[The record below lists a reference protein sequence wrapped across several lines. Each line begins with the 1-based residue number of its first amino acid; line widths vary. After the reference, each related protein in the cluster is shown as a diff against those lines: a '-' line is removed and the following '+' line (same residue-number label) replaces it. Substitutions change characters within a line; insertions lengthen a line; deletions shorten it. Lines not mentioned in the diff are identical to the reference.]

1 MRAIVVRKLG
11 GPEGLDLVPD
21 HPALSARPGHAIVA
35 LEAAALNFPDILT
48 LQGTYQ
54 HKQEPP
60 YIPGMEGAGRVVS
73 VGEGVAAQL
82 IGRAVMVS
90 ARGTFAEQ
98 VAVSAGELTRIPEGW
113 TWGQAAAFP
122 IIAKTAY
129 HALVHRARLQAGEWL
144 VVHGAAG
151 GTGHMAVKLGK
162 ALGGRVIA
170 TARDAPRRALLAD
183 LGADITI
190 DSGADDLAEQLKA
203 ASGGRGVDVVF
214 DPVGGAVFE
223 ASLKAAAFGA
233 RIMAIGF
240 TAGAPNAVRTNYA
253 LIKGLSILGVRA
265 GEAARKDPRIAT
277 DYAIALPR
285 LAAAH
290 DLRPHIGETFP
301 LDQAALAFD
310 RLAARAVVGKIVL
323 DIHGR
328 AGQRVD

>member
-1 MRAIVVRKLG
+1 MRAMVARKLG
-11 GPEGLDLVPD
+11 GTDGLELVKD
-21 HPALSARPGHAIVA
+21 HPLPMPRRGQAIVA

-54 HKQEPP
+54 HKQAPP
-60 YIPGMEGAGRVVS
+60 YVPGMEGAGRVVA
-73 VGEGVAAQL
+73 VGEGVPSTL
-82 IGRAVMVS
+82 IGQAVMCG

-98 VAVSAGELTRIPEGW
+98 VAVAGEEIAIVPRGW

-122 IIAKTAY
+122 IIARTAY
-129 HALVHRARLQAGEWL
+129 HALVHRARLQTGETL

-162 ALGGRVIA
+162 ALGARVIV
-170 TARDAPRRALLAD
+170 TASAPERRAAIAAM
-183 LGADITI
+183 GANVII
-190 DSGADDLAEQLKA
+190 DSGATDLAEQLKA
-203 ASGGRGVDVVF
+203 AAGGQGPDVVF

-233 RIMAIGF
+233 RILVIGF
-240 TAGAPNAVRTNYA
+240 TAGAPNSVRTNYA

-265 GEAARKDPRIAT
+265 GEAARKTPHIAA
-277 DYAIALPR
+277 DYTTELPR

-290 DLRPHIGETFP
+290 DLRPHIGETHP
-301 LDQAALAFD
+301 LSGAGTALD
-310 RLAARAVVGKIVL
+310 RLAARTVVGKIVL

-328 AGQRVD
+328 AAQRVA